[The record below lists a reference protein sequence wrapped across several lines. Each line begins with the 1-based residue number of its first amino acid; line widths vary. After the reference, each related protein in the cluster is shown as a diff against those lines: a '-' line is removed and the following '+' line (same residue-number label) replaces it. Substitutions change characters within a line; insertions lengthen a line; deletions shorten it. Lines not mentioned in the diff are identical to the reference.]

1 MLTWKKLRDDLTM
14 DIEMSRPEH
23 IDKTRKIGVM
33 ASTIVT
39 AHECSVPFIGNI
51 YGSAQLP

>member
-1 MLTWKKLRDDLTM
+1 MV
-14 DIEMSRPEH
+14 IEMSRPDNTL
-23 IDKTRKIGVM
+23 IKTRKTGVM

-39 AHECSVPFIGNI
+39 VHECSVPFKGNI